1 MIPYYTNFQILTFCQ
16 VVVPLN
22 NYLSKKAGPLCVTSQ
37 RANLKSRVCKRRK
50 GWDVFA
56 QYGIFEQQIEVL
68 FLIEILT
75 LNFFV
80 MQFYCWSE
88 LHCLAGACVP
98 DMETKQELYK
108 SHNSLNWVASAKL
121 KKVGKKKVYTLTFNC
136 QTSHLCFH
144 KRECDRF
151 STTKFSLQSNAHF
164 LLPPVC
170 CGGRLDW
177 KKNNKKK
184 KTCGGKPHICCLPQ
198 KRNCYTVTVWSL
210 LEHRVCG
217 CW

>member
-1 MIPYYTNFQILTFCQ
+1 MQKAASLIQTSSAFMIPYYTNFQILTFCQ
-16 VVVPLN
+16 VVVPLH

-56 QYGIFEQQIEVL
+56 QYGIFEQQIEGL
-68 FLIEILT
+68 FLFEILT

-121 KKVGKKKVYTLTFNC
+121 KKVGKKK
-136 QTSHLCFH
+136 
-144 KRECDRF
+144 
-151 STTKFSLQSNAHF
+151 SLHF
-164 LLPPVC
+164 
-170 CGGRLDW
+170 D
-177 KKNNKKK
+177 
-184 KTCGGKPHICCLPQ
+184 I
-198 KRNCYTVTVWSL
+198 
-210 LEHRVCG
+210 
-217 CW
+217 

>member
-56 QYGIFEQQIEVL
+56 QYGIFEQQIEGL

-121 KKVGKKKVYTLTFNC
+121 KKVGKKKFTLWHLIVRRHTCVSIKENATVSPQQSFPSSQTLT
-136 QTSHLCFH
+136 SCFLPSAVEAAWIE
-144 KRECDRF
+144 KR
-151 STTKFSLQSNAHF
+151 T
-164 LLPPVC
+164 
-170 CGGRLDW
+170 
-177 KKNNKKK
+177 KKK
-184 KTCGGKPHICCLPQ
+184 KRGGKPHICCLPQ